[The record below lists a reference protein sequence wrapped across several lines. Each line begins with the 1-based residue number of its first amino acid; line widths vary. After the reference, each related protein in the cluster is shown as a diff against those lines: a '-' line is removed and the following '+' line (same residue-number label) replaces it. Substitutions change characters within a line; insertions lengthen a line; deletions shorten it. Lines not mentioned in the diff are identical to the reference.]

1 MADTF
6 DATTHWDALRER
18 MEKGGPREV
27 ARYVLEFEPDE
38 RKALFSFAQK
48 SFARKEW
55 LGKSFDGLI
64 DVVQTGIDDA
74 LTLANQSTDP
84 EKAWKWTEHANILA
98 FNLSADLCEC
108 WPGDEVPRERHHL
121 ETGLRLGEKSVRW
134 RRELGKP
141 PERRAL
147 AYWVVGMHHLSLKQ
161 THEALGAWVTASGL
175 ATADR
180 EAAGLPHRVE
190 PGGDFAVILYAGYV
204 GLARIAVGDAAGR
217 AAYEAACRAF
227 EETIA
232 RFPDKKDDAQFGL
245 DQLRHVERKFV
256 GTGPGAP
263 TSSTR
268 P

>member
-27 ARYVLEFEPDE
+27 ARYVLEFQPDE

-64 DVVQTGIDDA
+64 DVVQSGIDDA

-108 WPGDEVPRERHHL
+108 WPGDDVPRERTHF
-121 ETGLRLGEKSVRW
+121 ETGLRLAEKCVRW

-147 AYWVVGMHHLSLKQ
+147 AYWAVGMHHLSLGHP
-161 THEALGAWVTASGL
+161 HEALGAWVTASGL
-175 ATADR
+175 AVADR
-180 EAAGLPHRVE
+180 EAAGIPHRVE

-204 GLARIAVGDAAGR
+204 GLARIATGDAAGR
-217 AAYEAACRAF
+217 EAYEAACMAF

-232 RFPDKKDDAQFGL
+232 RFPDKKEDAQFGL
-245 DQLRHVERKFV
+245 EQLRWVQTKRLA
-256 GTGPGAP
+256 TA
-263 TSSTR
+263 TS
-268 P
+268 